1 MTEDE
6 LEQALVDYAARDM
19 ESALV
24 FAASFFI
31 GLLEAYC
38 ELNGGESHKKI
49 NIHDP
54 SGGRSITV
62 HEDKSRLH

>member
-6 LEQALVDYAARDM
+6 LEQALVDYALRDM
-19 ESALV
+19 NSALV
-24 FAASFFI
+24 FFASCFV

-38 ELNGGESHKKI
+38 ELNGGESHRAI
-49 NIHDP
+49 RISDP
-54 SGGRSITV
+54 TGGRSITV